1 MSQCRLKEQLLLFI
15 GRLVLQGRDEHGV
28 VKTELYVQYPNI
40 SYMFL
45 GQSFMLKTYRSRLIV
60 QKVGNLS
67 VSLVPVVFTDEKK
80 KKVFLS
86 IHGILWISIIDFSNA
101 LPNKFDETLVFPERR
116 GNSFFAAF
124 KVAVGLVKSGLVLN
138 DFEDLVHFV
147 EPLLG
152 IHEL

>member
-67 VSLVPVVFTDEKK
+67 VSLVPVVFTDGKK
-80 KKVFLS
+80 KYLCQYMEFCGYLFSISAMHYRTSSTRRLS
-86 IHGILWISIIDFSNA
+86 FQREEAILSLRLS
-101 LPNKFDETLVFPERR
+101 K
-116 GNSFFAAF
+116 
-124 KVAVGLVKSGLVLN
+124 
-138 DFEDLVHFV
+138 
-147 EPLLG
+147 
-152 IHEL
+152 

>member
-80 KKVFLS
+80 KKYFCQYMEFCGYLLS
-86 IHGILWISIIDFSNA
+86 ISAMHYRTSSTRRLSFQREEAILSLRLS
-101 LPNKFDETLVFPERR
+101 K
-116 GNSFFAAF
+116 
-124 KVAVGLVKSGLVLN
+124 
-138 DFEDLVHFV
+138 
-147 EPLLG
+147 
-152 IHEL
+152 

>member
-80 KKVFLS
+80 KSIFVNTWNSVDIYYRFQQCITEQVRRDACLSREKRQFFLCGFQS
-86 IHGILWISIIDFSNA
+86 
-101 LPNKFDETLVFPERR
+101 
-116 GNSFFAAF
+116 
-124 KVAVGLVKSGLVLN
+124 SGWSCQKRARSQ
-138 DFEDLVHFV
+138 
-147 EPLLG
+147 
-152 IHEL
+152 